1 MADHLQQQ
9 ILDEVKSILIAANTA
24 AGSNVF
30 LERVDELMESEF
42 PAINVEGG
50 DEDVTDESY
59 GFPAIQRREYRFSTS
74 CAVSGDNYGRD
85 ARNLQ
90 AQVEKALFAAV
101 QPLNG
106 KAQLLSLAGSDIPD
120 KDGSGSTIFSAVR
133 QHWLATYH
141 TRAGTP
147 DAPV

>member
-1 MADHLQQQ
+1 MANHLQQQ
-9 ILDEVKSILIAANTA
+9 ILDEVKSILIAASTA
-24 AGSNVF
+24 AGNNVF
-30 LERVDELMESEF
+30 IERVDELMEIEF

-50 DEDVTDESY
+50 DENVTDESY
-59 GFPAIQRREYRFSTS
+59 GFPAIQRREFRFFAS
-74 CAVSGDNYGRD
+74 CIVSGENFGRD
-85 ARNLQ
+85 VRNLQ
-90 AQVEKALFAAV
+90 AQVEAALLAPV

-106 KAQLLSLAGSDIPD
+106 KVQLLSLAGSDAPA